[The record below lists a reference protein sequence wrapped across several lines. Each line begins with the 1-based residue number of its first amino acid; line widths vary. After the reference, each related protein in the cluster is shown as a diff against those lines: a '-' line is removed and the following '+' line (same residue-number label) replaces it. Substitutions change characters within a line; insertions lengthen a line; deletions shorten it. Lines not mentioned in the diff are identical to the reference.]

1 MSNPIIRDCENYL
14 VMEPCKNEQFLTS
27 EETIQWLEKWLKR
40 MDKLPEDL
48 HKQVSTRA
56 AAERLLDT
64 SCDLEIRP
72 GFKLEWFAIR
82 LSTENYEV

>member
-1 MSNPIIRDCENYL
+1 MTNPIIRDCENYL
-14 VMEPCKNEQFLTS
+14 VMEPCKNEQFLTA
-27 EETIQWLEKWLKR
+27 EETLQWIEEWLNK
-40 MDKLPEDL
+40 MDNLPEDL
-48 HKQVSTRA
+48 QNEPSTRS

-82 LSTENYEV
+82 LTNGNF